1 MLCWHFSLLLQLARA
16 NRLLSRAAKVNVLYT
31 CCLCVYCLHSN
42 RLIHMFTLLFTLPQ
56 FPIFHTEIK
65 LLSHASYDHQT
76 ADCAQWLKMW
86 YLDETLTYTS
96 MQTKLYIHIDI
107 AKKKNSL
114 VVGLFNAARCAF
126 VLKHRDVPSRVAT
139 TWYHINCNR
148 SLYSTSAP
156 LVSMMMTHPSH
167 NRNPIRTAAPCT
179 FS

>member
-107 AKKKNSL
+107 AKKKKLPRSWTIQCGAL
-114 VVGLFNAARCAF
+114 RI
-126 VLKHRDVPSRVAT
+126 RVEAS
-139 TWYHINCNR
+139 WR
-148 SLYSTSAP
+148 SIESGNHLISYQ
-156 LVSMMMTHPSH
+156 L
-167 NRNPIRTAAPCT
+167 
-179 FS
+179 